1 MVMGMLQAL
10 MMMPL
15 ATTTTTTICHLGL
28 CDVTQSAAELHD
40 A

>member
-1 MVMGMLQAL
+1 MMMGMLQAL
-10 MMMPL
+10 MMVTL
-15 ATTTTTTICHLGL
+15 ATTTTTICHLGL